1 MIARQ
6 KKSIF
11 PNWFGGVDTAMFLW
25 PLIGLGSV
33 LGLAVIYNEVFWAGP
48 LVNRIGYLVPAGV
61 GCGCGI
67 LCALWFRCSQRHLYK
82 SEVRSQQFEKLSR
95 RYELILQS
103 TGEGIYEVDQQ
114 GRCLFVNRAALEM
127 LGYEESEL
135 LEKNVHNLVY
145 DFSHADDSLLSS
157 GSSTDSV
164 AKHNI
169 GIHIPDDIKVRKDG
183 STFIA
188 DTHAYPVI
196 DGGVSSVV
204 VMFRDATEERK
215 LQKRIHHMANFDNL
229 TGLQNRYSFEK
240 SLQQAIV
247 NVHEENRQHVLCY
260 IDLDQFKIINDTAGH
275 IAGDTMLQELS
286 AELNRHIRKGDVLAR
301 LGGDEFGLLLHD
313 CQLDGVHSVIQ
324 NLQKQINGFGFRWEG
339 QPFKVGLSIGVCL
352 LDTKIKDITHA
363 LKLADQACY
372 MAKESGR
379 NRYHIYSFADNEF
392 QSMTAEM
399 NWVVRINQAL
409 SDGRLFLRYQAIAD
423 LNGSENSPDRFE
435 VLISMKDE
443 SGKTLPPGGFLPAA
457 ERYGLITAIDRWVVQ
472 TTFDWLERNVVKQP
486 DIDFIS
492 INLSG
497 KSFSDDAFLEF
508 IQKELEKRSFSA
520 DKICFEITETA
531 AMQQMNKALNFVQEI
546 KKIGCRFALDD
557 FGSGMASFGY
567 LKRFPVDYI
576 KIDGSFVQDIVN
588 DPLSQAVVKSIYN
601 VAQVMQVSTIAE
613 HAEDQETLNVLK
625 AIGIDYVQGYVIA
638 RPGIL
643 PIQ

>member
-1 MIARQ
+1 
-6 KKSIF
+6 
-11 PNWFGGVDTAMFLW
+11 
-25 PLIGLGSV
+25 
-33 LGLAVIYNEVFWAGP
+33 
-48 LVNRIGYLVPAGV
+48 
-61 GCGCGI
+61 
-67 LCALWFRCSQRHLYK
+67 
-82 SEVRSQQFEKLSR
+82 
-95 RYELILQS
+95 
-103 TGEGIYEVDQQ
+103 
-114 GRCLFVNRAALEM
+114 
-127 LGYEESEL
+127 
-135 LEKNVHNLVY
+135 
-145 DFSHADDSLLSS
+145 
-157 GSSTDSV
+157 
-164 AKHNI
+164 
-169 GIHIPDDIKVRKDG
+169 
-183 STFIA
+183 
-188 DTHAYPVI
+188 
-196 DGGVSSVV
+196 
-204 VMFRDATEERK
+204 
-215 LQKRIHHMANFDNL
+215 
-229 TGLQNRYSFEK
+229 
-240 SLQQAIV
+240 
-247 NVHEENRQHVLCY
+247 
-260 IDLDQFKIINDTAGH
+260 
-275 IAGDTMLQELS
+275 
-286 AELNRHIRKGDVLAR
+286 
-301 LGGDEFGLLLHD
+301 
-313 CQLDGVHSVIQ
+313 
-324 NLQKQINGFGFRWEG
+324 
-339 QPFKVGLSIGVCL
+339 
-352 LDTKIKDITHA
+352 
-363 LKLADQACY
+363 
-372 MAKESGR
+372 
-379 NRYHIYSFADNEF
+379 
-392 QSMTAEM
+392 
-399 NWVVRINQAL
+399 
-409 SDGRLFLRYQAIAD
+409 D